1 MSLCPERSV
10 EGAYVSRPR
19 HSRQALAPALLL
31 GVVTLALNA
40 STAMAFGERVKEGA
54 SNVLSRGKP
63 AGSRII
69 APKCSARPDPGG
81 CPFTGPR
88 GNVLFSRC
96 AGPRGRFS
104 HAPTPLGNRVCN
116 AVLSAN
122 SLFKELGTNAEAAR
136 RKVEAGMRERLG
148 RVQKAALSSKLP
160 DAFAGARH
168 AVQAIG
174 KGLKQY
180 ADDPQCGV
188 KGTIGNAKAFFRTK
202 VQNAKTFAELG
213 AKSARALRELTLAVS
228 EAEKAKHAARALRRE
243 YPRNAEVTDAI
254 FVKVASFGGDVQG
267 IANPRTLDY
276 ATAGDKPD
284 HGKPPEAGKPPETGQ
299 PPASGAPTPP
309 ATNSPPA
316 ASAKLWPFMLG
327 VGSCVDGMV
336 DLGRAAFNYT
346 MTGSGVFVCPETAGA
361 SCVAAGVTTVNGTL
375 KAIKGVVLAVG
386 GCVATVY
393 DWRNNK
399 DAYAVRWHEIVGRG
413 TAAATRVHV
422 LSTASRAAPDQVEAS
437 ARDLGAGAQPQVKSI
452 VGPMDRSIRHIDSWR
467 DIENRE
473 VRPLLTQFGD
483 SRWTEFNRNVG
494 TVVTCSSK
502 AGALTKRVGGQ
513 VGAGLKE
520 IGQAAKDM
528 QAVETALANLKQARQ
543 RALHAADSRVQGVW
557 NTIHQQAGSVHEKLL
572 GIRHGGALN
581 RERVGRH
588 LLDVIEHPEQVAQLA
603 NQAKELKRQARG
615 IAAGALK
622 VGDDAFNSAASRDLD
637 ILRTRGASALRG
649 LTSGAAKLS
658 SAGWR

>member
-1 MSLCPERSV
+1 MCCALRIVRVWSQTETKFNQKYAPHREGAQRGGCMSLCPERSV

-228 EAEKAKHAARALRRE
+228 EAEKAKHAAQALRRE

-267 IANPRTLDY
+267 IANPRTLNY

-452 VGPMDRSIRHIDSWR
+452 DVPDGPVHPAHRFLARHREQGSEAIAHTIWGQPLDRVQQECRHGSHMLEQGRSSDEEGR
-467 DIENRE
+467 RAGRRGTEGNRAGRE
-473 VRPLLTQFGD
+473 RHAGGRNR
-483 SRWTEFNRNVG
+483 SRQL
-494 TVVTCSSK
+494 K
-502 AGALTKRVGGQ
+502 AGAPAGVARSGQSRAGGLEHHSP
-513 VGAGLKE
+513 AG
-520 IGQAAKDM
+520 
-528 QAVETALANLKQARQ
+528 RQ
-543 RALHAADSRVQGVW
+543 RARKAARHTPRRCLEPGAGG
-557 NTIHQQAGSVHEKLL
+557 QASL
-572 GIRHGGALN
+572 GRNRASGAGGAT
-581 RERVGRH
+581 REPG
-588 LLDVIEHPEQVAQLA
+588 
-603 NQAKELKRQARG
+603 
-615 IAAGALK
+615 
-622 VGDDAFNSAASRDLD
+622 
-637 ILRTRGASALRG
+637 
-649 LTSGAAKLS
+649 
-658 SAGWR
+658 